1 MFRPNRGVVVDAVVL
16 DRFGGPEA
24 LHLQAVT
31 PPAVRPGWTRVHV
44 RAAALNWHDV
54 LVRRGLYKSPLP
66 HIIGADGAGVTD
78 DGDEVVVLPSLF
90 WGPREASP
98 AAGWEILG
106 DTRAGTYAEI
116 VSVPHDCVAP
126 RPAGFS
132 WNESAALTLVGV
144 TAFRALITRARLAQ
158 GESALI
164 LGAGGGLALMA
175 TAIARAVGARPYVT
189 SSSTGKLERARRS
202 GAEDGVLYTVE
213 DWPDLAR
220 SMSPGG
226 EGFDVVLDSVGT
238 WSDAL
243 TTLRPGGRL
252 VVLGASRAERSTIEA
267 RPFYF
272 GQYSLLGTT
281 MGSPGDLRGLLRL
294 VEEGALAPP
303 VIDSTFPLADA
314 AAAHRRLE
322 SGEAFGKITLSIS

>member
-31 PPAVRPGWTRVHV
+31 PPARRAGWTRVHV

-54 LVRRGLYKSPLP
+54 LVRRGFYRSPLP

-90 WGPREASP
+90 WGSREASP
-98 AAGWEILG
+98 SDRWEILG

-116 VSVPHDCVAP
+116 VSVPDDCVAP
-126 RPAGFS
+126 RPSGFS

-144 TAFRALITRARLAQ
+144 TAFRALITRARLAR
-158 GESALI
+158 GESVLI

-175 TAIARAVGARPYVT
+175 TAIARAAGATPYVT
-189 SSSTGKLERARRS
+189 SSSAEKLERARRS
-202 GAEDGVLYTVE
+202 GAEDGVLYTVV
-213 DWPDLAR
+213 DWPRSAR

-281 MGSPGDLRGLLRL
+281 MGSPADLRGLLRL
-294 VEEGALAPP
+294 VEERTLAPP

-322 SGEAFGKITLSIS
+322 SGDAFGKITLSIS